1 MTANQIVARIQAQIG
16 AEWKP
21 RTADT
26 FLAGRPDAE
35 VTGIATTFT
44 PSLDVLRRAVASGK
58 NMIVSREFPYWIRNP
73 SREPVASSPT
83 YLYKRDFIEKHH
95 LIVWRLNEN
104 WQARKPDPQL
114 TALQAALGWESNPHP
129 FATTTLQEFAR
140 SVRARMKI
148 RALRVVGDPRLKV
161 SSAALTHG
169 LILVPE
175 MRKALDELPADVM
188 IIGEPV
194 EWEAGPYFQDVIAS
208 GQKKGLLVLGNEASE
223 EPGCG
228 AMAVWLKS
236 FIKEIPIE
244 WIPTGEPFV

>member
-1 MTANQIVARIQAQIG
+1 MTANQIVASIQAQIG
-16 AEWKP
+16 ADWKP
-21 RTADT
+21 RTSDT

-35 VTGIATTFT
+35 VTGIVTTFI
-44 PSLDVLRRAVASGK
+44 PSLDVLRHAVASGR

-73 SREPVASSPT
+73 DREPVAGSST
-83 YLYKRDFIEKHH
+83 YLYKRDFIEKNN
-95 LIVWRLNEN
+95 LVIWRFNEN
-104 WQARKPDPQL
+104 WQARTPDPQL
-114 TALQAALGWESNPHP
+114 VALQAALGWQSNPHK
-129 FATTTLQEFAR
+129 FAGTTLQGFAR
-140 SVRARMKI
+140 SVRERLKI
-148 RALRVVGDPRLKV
+148 RALRVIGDPRLSV

-175 MRKALDELPADVM
+175 MRKALAEFPADVM

-244 WIPTGEPFV
+244 WIPAGEPFV